1 MLDTRE
7 LPRHGTL
14 SAAATRAAPSFLTW
28 IVLFLLI
35 VAALAGLEWSMLRHV
50 NREVGDF
57 AANSLLIQ
65 DAKRL
70 HLIYGNYS
78 RVGFNHPGPAILYV
92 LAFGELVFHDWLH
105 LVPSPLSGQL
115 LGGILYNA
123 GWMVLICAL
132 VRRITGAL
140 APALLF
146 TALLVLGAAIS
157 DYAIVNGIWFPH
169 LYFFPY
175 AAMIVAIAPLV
186 YGRTDTL
193 TPLAVSSGF
202 LINGHASFIPMLGLT
217 LIVVLLANMRLSR
230 RDRSLRVLSRAWF
243 ARNRVDIRV
252 ACGILFL
259 FFVPLLIATVTE
271 WPGPLWDYF
280 KFGRGNKGNH
290 LPDALKFVGVYWRLG
305 QASMWGL
312 LAVPLLAVFLL
323 KDAKVEQ
330 GRSDFVRGA
339 RALSVTFC
347 AATFAVL
354 YYAKAGVD
362 DLNQVYIA
370 IFYYAVPAMCAALV
384 VLYACRALGARAGNV
399 AAGVLTVAAL
409 AGSWHWVRQTPMYEV
424 FYNQPGVVS
433 LYDKLRAL
441 PGEGRIVLDLE
452 QDPRTW
458 GVIWGNTLGL
468 QAYAKRQHVDLV
480 CVNDN
485 WHISNTKPGKC
496 TPDEVAHNRR
506 FDVHQVEA
514 PNAER
519 GEGDVEAFGLALYR
533 KGAPPRPATYLTV
546 KEAPDYFR
554 QILGKGWS
562 KLEGDFVWS
571 DGPVAEINL
580 PADPARGRTLTLDFG
595 SFVPNGEVHLDVQ
608 AFANGKPAGTA
619 TWNFIEVRHRFTL
632 DLGPE
637 PTAPQHIELRID
649 KPTSPQQF
657 GLSPDTRLLGL
668 SLYGIRKDNP

>member
-1 MLDTRE
+1 MMDTRE

-14 SAAATRAAPSFLTW
+14 SAAATREAPSYLTW

-35 VAALAGLEWSMLRHV
+35 VAALAGLEWNMLRHV

-105 LVPSPLSGQL
+105 LVPSPFSGQL

-123 GWMVLICAL
+123 AWIVLVCAL

-140 APALLF
+140 VPALMF
-146 TALLVLGAAIS
+146 TALLVLGAASSAYSI
-157 DYAIVNGIWFPH
+157 INGIWFPH
-169 LYFFPY
+169 LYVFPY

-186 YGRTDTL
+186 YGRTDNL
-193 TPLAVSSGF
+193 KALAVTSGF
-202 LINGHASFIPMLGLT
+202 LINGHASFIPMLGVT
-217 LIVVLLANMRLSR
+217 LIVVLVANTLVTR
-230 RDRSLRVLSRAWF
+230 RDRAARILSRAWF
-243 ARNRVDIRV
+243 ARHGADIG
-252 ACGILFL
+252 AAFGILFL
-259 FFVPLLIATVTE
+259 FFVPLLIATVRE
-271 WPGPLWDYF
+271 WPGPLADYL
-280 KFGRGNKGNH
+280 KFGQTNKGNH
-290 LPDALKFVGVYWRLG
+290 VAAALKFLAVYWRLG
-305 QASMWGL
+305 FESKWGL
-312 LAVPLLAVFLL
+312 LAVPLLAVFLF
-323 KDAKVEQ
+323 KDRHVEPA
-330 GRSDFVRGA
+330 RSDFVRGA
-339 RALSVTFC
+339 RALAITFA
-347 AATFAVL
+347 AATLAVL

-362 DLNQVYIA
+362 DLSQVYIA
-370 IFYYAVPAMCAALV
+370 IFYYSVPAMCAALV
-384 VLYACRALGARAGNV
+384 VLYACRALGARTGNV

-409 AGSWHWVRQTPMYEV
+409 AGSWHWVRQAPMYEV
-424 FYNQPGVVS
+424 FYNQPGVVH

-533 KGAPPRPATYLTV
+533 KGASPRHASYLTV
-546 KEAPDYFR
+546 KEAPEYFR

-580 PADPARGRTLTLDFG
+580 PADPARGRLLTLDFG
-595 SFVPNGEVHLDVQ
+595 SFVPNGDVRLDVQ

-619 TWNFIEVRHRFTL
+619 TYNFIEVRHRFTL

-637 PTAPQHIELRID
+637 PTAAQHIELRID

-657 GLSPDTRLLGL
+657 GMSPDTRLLGL
-668 SLYGIRKDNP
+668 SMYGIRKDNP